1 MESIYTDG
9 RYLDHAPAWHAEDS
23 AWKAGHIARMLQ
35 KHRLQAR
42 AIVEI
47 GCGAGGILD
56 VLSRHPALRE
66 SRLSGYDLSP
76 QAIALAERL
85 ENPRVEFHCQDFLA
99 RTDLPVA
106 DLLLVIDV
114 FEHVRDYIGFLE
126 RVRARGEYKL
136 YHIPLDLHVSSVAR
150 GSFTR
155 ERYTVGHLHYFTA
168 ESALATLRDTGHDV
182 VDCFYTDGATALFRQ
197 HASFKRAVANVPRWL
212 ISRLSLPWA
221 ARLLGGYSLLV
232 LTR

>member
-1 MESIYTDG
+1 MDSIYTDG
-9 RYLDHAPAWHAEDS
+9 RYLDHTGTWHAEDS
-23 AWKAGHIARMLQ
+23 AWKAGHIVRMFE
-35 KHRLQAR
+35 KHQLPVRT
-42 AIVEI
+42 IVEI

-76 QAIALAERL
+76 QAITLAQRL
-85 ENPRVEFHCQDFLA
+85 ENPRVDFHCQDFLA
-99 RTDLPVA
+99 QAGLPVA

-114 FEHVRDYIGFLE
+114 FEHVRDYLGFLE
-126 RVRARGEYKL
+126 RCRDKGEYKL
-136 YHIPLDLHVSSVAR
+136 YHIPLDVHVSSVAR
-150 GSFTR
+150 GTFTR

-168 ESALATLRDTGHDV
+168 ESALATLRDTGHEV
-182 VDCFYTDGATALFRQ
+182 VDSFYTDGATGLFRQ
-197 HASFKRAVANVPRWL
+197 HPSFKTAVANVPRWF
-212 ISRLSLPWA
+212 ISRLSVPWA

>member
-1 MESIYTDG
+1 MFE
-9 RYLDHAPAWHAEDS
+9 
-23 AWKAGHIARMLQ
+23 
-35 KHRLQAR
+35 KHQLPVRT
-42 AIVEI
+42 IVEI

-76 QAIALAERL
+76 QAITLAQRL
-85 ENPRVEFHCQDFLA
+85 ENPRVDFHCQDFLA
-99 RTDLPVA
+99 QAGLPVA

-114 FEHVRDYIGFLE
+114 FEHVRDYLGFLE
-126 RVRARGEYKL
+126 RCRDKGEYKL
-136 YHIPLDLHVSSVAR
+136 YHIPLDVHVSSVAR
-150 GSFTR
+150 GTFTR

-168 ESALATLRDTGHDV
+168 ESALATLRDTGHEV
-182 VDCFYTDGATALFRQ
+182 VDSFYTDGATGLFRQ
-197 HASFKRAVANVPRWL
+197 HPSFKTAVANVPRWF
-212 ISRLSLPWA
+212 ISRLSVPWA